1 MSLIRML
8 RGQKR
13 LRNEIACDKK
23 ENQHAGRSKIIENM
37 RQQRADRG
45 KETDYLS
52 QAKLASRM
60 LSITDKR
67 R

>member
-13 LRNEIACDKK
+13 LRDDIACEKT
-23 ENQHAGRSKIIENM
+23 ENQHAGRSKIIKNM
-37 RQQRADRG
+37 RQKRADRG